1 MNQNQTMTT
10 FSYNADEIF
19 EEIPDD
25 NENVIM
31 KLPPEICTA
40 MGWEPGDNLKINVE
54 ESGLVIQ
61 KYE

>member
-1 MNQNQTMTT
+1 MTT
-10 FSYNADEIF
+10 INYNADEIF
-19 EEIPDD
+19 EEIPGD

-31 KLPPEICTA
+31 KLPLEICTA
-40 MGWEPGDNLKINVE
+40 MGWESGDNLKISVE